1 MMLCGCIPRLLAPST
16 KERIHVGHHVLLPEH
31 LETDCLHM
39 PQVDDGMIELE
50 KAYELHPKLRVSW
63 LIDAE
68 ELVPALDRNK
78 IQYLIG
84 ETYALK
90 HHGQWVHNGYIMA
103 IM

>member
-1 MMLCGCIPRLLAPST
+1 MYSSLNIWKLIVSIC
-16 KERIHVGHHVLLPEH
+16 
-31 LETDCLHM
+31 

-78 IQYLIG
+78 IPYLIG